1 MFFGLSAMS
10 SLRSNLRAFR
20 KPRLI
25 FSSLYPLS
33 VNLNLSR
40 DASRL
45 SGSNFVRILEI
56 HGSFYESLV
65 YRVGV
70 VRCSIEILICLSW
83 FGAYFDIQYV

>member
-1 MFFGLSAMS
+1 MNCTKGVCLFCDLSAMS

-25 FSSLYPLS
+25 FSSLYPLP

-56 HGSFYESLV
+56 HCSIYESV
-65 YRVGV
+65 EHRVRV
-70 VRCSIEILICLSW
+70 
-83 FGAYFDIQYV
+83 A